1 MIPDILAL
9 LASLAAILFACFLFT
24 NAIEWLGNR
33 MKLGNGAVGSVLAAV
48 GTALPETIIPII
60 AVFFFKGA
68 GAGQI
73 AVGAIAG
80 APFMLGTLAF
90 FVTGAAVAV
99 YSLYGKRKIKMNA
112 SPDVISRDLTFFII
126 VYSAAVLSTLLKGH
140 GMVKIAAGITLLLS
154 YIIYVKITFSDRGGE
169 ALEEPE
175 ALYVSRLFRAGNS
188 MPLIIIQLVVSL
200 AILVSGADFFVNNTS
215 KLSLLL
221 GVPPLILSIL
231 ITPFATE
238 LPEKFNSV
246 IWIGRNKDTLALGNI
261 TGAMVF
267 QSCFP
272 VVFGIIF
279 TPWDIKGTTLVS
291 AIFALGTAL
300 LNLIWIR
307 VTKSVNAWFLM
318 ATGAVYF
325 IFIAWIFI
333 K

>member
-1 MIPDILAL
+1 MTFDIIIL
-9 LASLAAILFACFLFT
+9 LASLAAILAACFLFT
-24 NAIEWLGNR
+24 NGVEWLGSR
-33 MKLGNGAVGSVLAAV
+33 LKLGHGAVGSVLAAV

-60 AVFFFKGA
+60 AIFFFKGA

-99 YSLYGKRKIKMNA
+99 YAAFGKRKMEMNA
-112 SPDVISRDLTFFII
+112 SPEVIARDLLFFII
-126 VYSAAVLSTLLKGH
+126 VYTAAISAALLQGNTIL
-140 GMVKIAAGITLLLS
+140 KISVGIALLLS
-154 YIIYVKITFSDRGGE
+154 YGIYIKITFSDGGGE

-175 ALYVSRLFRAGNS
+175 ELYFSKFFKAANS
-188 MPLIIIQLVVSL
+188 MPLIMIQLALSL
-200 AILVSGADFFVNNTS
+200 AVLVAGADIFVNYTS
-215 KLSLLL
+215 KLSSLL
-221 GVPPLILSIL
+221 GVAPLILSIL
-231 ITPFATE
+231 ITPIATE
-238 LPEKFNSV
+238 LPEKLNSV
-246 IWIGRNKDTLALGNI
+246 IWIGKKKDTLALGNI

-279 TPWDIKGTTLVS
+279 TPWDIKGLTLVS
-291 AIFALGTAL
+291 AMFALGAAL
-300 LNLIWIR
+300 LNFLWIK
-307 VTKSVNAWFLM
+307 VTRSVNAWFLM

-325 IFIAWIFI
+325 IFIAGIFV

>member
-24 NAIEWLGNR
+24 NGIEWLGNR
-33 MKLGNGAVGSVLAAV
+33 MKLGHGAVGSVLAAV
-48 GTALPETIIPII
+48 GTALPETTIPII

-99 YSLYGKRKIKMNA
+99 YSILGKRKMTMNTSA
-112 SPDVISRDLTFFII
+112 EVISRDLTFFIV
-126 VYSAAVLSTLLKGH
+126 VYTAAVLATLLSGH
-140 GMVKIAAGITLLLS
+140 SVFKILTGIALLLS
-154 YIIYVKITFSDRGGE
+154 YGIYVKITFSDRGGE
-169 ALEEPE
+169 TLEEPE
-175 ALYVSRLFRAGNS
+175 KLYFSRFFRADNS
-188 MPLIIIQLVVSL
+188 MPLIIIQLAVSL
-200 AILVSGADFFVNNTS
+200 AVLVCGADFFVNYTS

-231 ITPFATE
+231 ITPIATE

-279 TPWDIKGTTLVS
+279 TPWDLKGLTLVS
-291 AIFALGTAL
+291 AMFALGAAL

-325 IFIAWIFI
+325 VFLAWIFV